1 MDLSTTYLGIELPH
15 PLVSGAGP
23 LSDSLDDLKR
33 LEDAGAAAVVLRSLF
48 EEQLTGEGMAALHAI
63 QDHNNSFAEATSYL
77 PTVEEFAFGP
87 EEYLEHL
94 RRSAEALEIPVI
106 ASLNGTTPGGWLD
119 FAKQLAAAGAAAIE
133 LNLYHLPTDP
143 RLHAVDL
150 ESAMLA
156 LVRQVKAAVTVPIA
170 VKLSPYFSALA
181 SFAEGLEE
189 VGADGLVLFNRFYQP
204 DIDPERLELD
214 SSLHLSDRSELPLR
228 LQWLGILSSQRTL
241 SLACS
246 GGVHEVEDALKAIM
260 SGAHSVQMVSALLK
274 AGPAHLTKI
283 RDGLSHWLTEHEYES
298 LAQARGSMNLLRCPD
313 PAAFTR
319 GNYMHIVGTARR
331 FLS

>member
-48 EEQLTGEGMAALHAI
+48 EEQLTGEGLAAHHVL

-94 RRSAEALEIPVI
+94 RRSAEALEIPVM

-119 FAKQLAAAGAAAIE
+119 FAKQLADAGAAAIE

-143 RLHAVDL
+143 ALSTTGPPGMRTMGAPGSWC
-150 ESAMLA
+150 SA
-156 LVRQVKAAVTVPIA
+156 AAVGSSTR
-170 VKLSPYFSALA
+170 A
-181 SFAEGLEE
+181 SRTESQRIRTGY
-189 VGADGLVLFNRFYQP
+189 GWP
-204 DIDPERLELD
+204 
-214 SSLHLSDRSELPLR
+214 SDRSELLLR

-246 GGVHEVEDALKAIM
+246 GGVHEVEDALKAVM
-260 SGAHSVQMVSALLK
+260 SGAHTVQMVSALLK

>member
-1 MDLSTTYLGIELPH
+1 M
-15 PLVSGAGP
+15 
-23 LSDSLDDLKR
+23 
-33 LEDAGAAAVVLRSLF
+33 
-48 EEQLTGEGMAALHAI
+48 
-63 QDHNNSFAEATSYL
+63 
-77 PTVEEFAFGP
+77 
-87 EEYLEHL
+87 
-94 RRSAEALEIPVI
+94 
-106 ASLNGTTPGGWLD
+106 
-119 FAKQLAAAGAAAIE
+119 
-133 LNLYHLPTDP
+133 
-143 RLHAVDL
+143 
-150 ESAMLA
+150 
-156 LVRQVKAAVTVPIA
+156 
-170 VKLSPYFSALA
+170 
-181 SFAEGLEE
+181 
-189 VGADGLVLFNRFYQP
+189 
-204 DIDPERLELD
+204 
-214 SSLHLSDRSELPLR
+214 R

-319 GNYMHIVGTARR
+319 GNYMRIIGTSRR